1 MGIGKNKNHVFPIMV
16 GRSLGRIPRFGASI
30 LAGIVLCYTLYR
42 MSMPLKPFI
51 YQAF

>member
-1 MGIGKNKNHVFPIMV
+1 MT
-16 GRSLGRIPRFGASI
+16 SQRILAWGLRFGAGV
-30 LAGIVLCYTLYR
+30 LVGIVLHYTLYR